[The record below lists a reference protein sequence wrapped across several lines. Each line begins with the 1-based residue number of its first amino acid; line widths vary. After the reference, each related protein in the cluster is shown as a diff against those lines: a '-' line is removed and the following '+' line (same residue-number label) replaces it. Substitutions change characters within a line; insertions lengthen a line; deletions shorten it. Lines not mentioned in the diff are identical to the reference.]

1 MRNQLFGSYIIGL
14 DGNWQSYRI
23 FTAPINWRLES
34 GDRVEVNYMPQGEQL
49 IEPFQIADEVAI
61 PVGKYHFTRYRLE
74 WELAAKRQFNGQLT
88 WWFGSFFEGKLNEF
102 EASMNWNPSSILNFE
117 LIGTHNIG
125 RLPYGDFEQTL
136 IGLRVRYNVSPDLQ
150 INSFIQ
156 YDTDS
161 QTVGVNARIH
171 WIYHPQGDLFI
182 VYNDNTFNGSER
194 WELVNRQLLI
204 KARYNFRF

>member
-1 MRNQLFGSYIIGL
+1 
-14 DGNWQSYRI
+14 
-23 FTAPINWRLES
+23 
-34 GDRVEVNYMPQGEQL
+34 
-49 IEPFQIADEVAI
+49 
-61 PVGKYHFTRYRLE
+61 
-74 WELAAKRQFNGQLT
+74 
-88 WWFGSFFEGKLNEF
+88 
-102 EASMNWNPSSILNFE
+102 
-117 LIGTHNIG
+117 
-125 RLPYGDFEQTL
+125 
-136 IGLRVRYNVSPDLQ
+136 VRYNVSPDLQ